1 MEPLRKK
8 YENSVLEF
16 QFEKVDI
23 QTVRKILKEL
33 KKKTSHGWDE
43 ISSEIL
49 KMGADALAEPLT
61 AIINHSIETSKFPTS
76 WKEAIVC
83 PLYKKGDRK
92 LVNNYR
98 PVSLLPVTGM
108 ILEKVVANQ
117 IEDYFEKNQLLGKY
131 LISFSLVLYLQYDIF
146 IQKGR

>member
-1 MEPLRKK
+1 MDDLAKDIKAIDLDEHLEPLRKK

-16 QFEKVDI
+16 RFEKVDV
-23 QTVRKILKEL
+23 QTVRKIIKEL

-76 WKEAIVC
+76 WKEAVVC
-83 PLYKKGDRK
+83 PLFKKGDRK

-98 PVSLLPVTGM
+98 PVSLLPVAGM
-108 ILEKVVANQ
+108 ILERVCCIQMEKH
-117 IEDYFEKNQLLGKY
+117 FEENK
-131 LISFSLVLYLQYDIF
+131 ILQDF
-146 IQKGR
+146 